1 MRSGEAFMS
10 VILVNCLGVMNLELP
25 LDNIDPMSLSFVF
38 VLAFVSF

>member
-1 MRSGEAFMS
+1 MS
-10 VILVNCLGVMNLELP
+10 VILVNCLGVMNSELP